1 MKKLLLLLYIFISF
15 SSYAQLD
22 REHWFAPMVDRV
34 SNSFTSNF
42 QSIYMSTSETIPF
55 KVDVYFNNT
64 VVGSV
69 TISKNNPD
77 KYEIPSAL
85 RNRIITT
92 SQSDLF
98 KPVAMGFYLKGDKPF
113 FASLRFSI
121 TNHGEIQT
129 SKGTAGIGTE
139 FRAVMAPITVNNSI
153 LNFMTSVM
161 ATEDNT
167 TVTVTEFNPN
177 VRFSDNITR
186 TQINF
191 TLNKGQSYIIDGR
204 GNNFQNYTGFIGAK
218 IVSNK
223 PVVIANGNFN
233 GQYAGSY
240 SLASDI
246 LMDQGVPIDKLGK
259 TFVLVKGNGANSFSG
274 GTETMEK
281 AIVVAVKDGT
291 QIYLNGGATPVA
303 TLNAGQSYQTPPN
316 SYINQG
322 INHYN
327 MYLSSSEDVYVY
339 QLLGGVASTSSTS
352 NLNGEAT
359 GGFNY
364 IPPLSCYLP
373 KKIDEIG
380 KINENEYEEN
390 NGSSETVPTKLNI
403 ITERGATVDVKRN
416 GTSMV
421 LSALNGPFDVSGN
434 PNWVTY
440 SIPGIYGNIAVFS
453 SKAVTAGIS
462 AGNGAVGY
470 GGYFAGFSAIPLITK
485 TAGECLP
492 GVKLEVT
499 EGFDSYE
506 WLIKNPD
513 GTYSPAP
520 GTNNTFTY
528 IPPQAGIY
536 AVKVKQGSCAEIQTQ
551 DFKFYNC
558 TTFTNYDF
566 NSCGTETI
574 TPAFALSS
582 QAVNPSTV
590 QVVTPPTKG
599 TLNIAADGK
608 ITYTANPGVSGTD
621 TFKFSFCG
629 IGPIPDCE
637 TVQITIK
644 MIEKYDK
651 VLEECSTTGIATYN
665 LTLAPVSPD
674 TDITKT
680 YFTSQN
686 GAENDIAAERISN
699 FTGYTT
705 ANTSVYVR
713 IKNSIGCVAVAK
725 IDLRAKL
732 APEVKE
738 NLYTKLHCDEDVDGK
753 IDGIYKIDLT
763 SVTPTVLVQASNFV
777 VKYYDTLPKATAG
790 LNNNITGIF
799 SFTGN
804 TSVWIRVDA
813 PNGCP
818 PVIKEIQLKIGTK
831 FTVATPQSKIVCD
844 TNLDN
849 TESISLNDYLSMFTG
864 DTSATVKF
872 FSTLANAQNNTLA
885 IAANQTITADKT
897 FYYRFSRTGF
907 CDEIGVLNLLFKK
920 ATPSPTLPANVP
932 VCQGGTTILDV
943 GTGYTGILWSTGAT
957 TQTITAGAGTYT
969 VDFTNADGCTYRQT
983 VTVTDSPKPQ
993 WNMAAYNAVNCDDN
1007 FDGIINVRFSNIT
1020 SLIVQNSALFTVE
1033 YSLFSDFRAL
1043 LPNNW
1048 TYSADTPV
1056 FVRVYSTVCPA
1067 EFRTI
1072 DFKIGNSLSLITATD
1087 TVTVCDNDANGTENI
1102 NLATYRNLFTTDAAA
1117 TVRYFATLANAQANT
1132 PTISAAQAITGNK
1145 TFYYRFK
1152 KTGFCDVIGTLN
1164 VELKAATPS
1173 TTLPATVNVCQGATT
1188 TLNVGTGY
1196 TAISWSTGATTPTVN
1211 LGAGNYW
1218 VDLTN
1223 ASGCVYRQNV
1233 TVVDSPKPQWNMAAY
1248 NAVNCDDNFD
1258 GIITVKFSAITPLI
1272 IQNAALFIVEY
1283 SLFSDFRTLL
1293 PNDWTYSADTTV
1305 FVRAYSTVCPA
1316 EGRLIDFKI
1325 GNTLPLITP
1334 TNTVTVCDND
1344 VNGTENI
1351 NLATYRNLFITDA
1364 AATVRYFATLAN
1376 AQANTPTISAAQAL
1390 TGNKTFYYRFKKTG
1404 FCDVIGTLNVE
1415 FKVSTPT
1422 ALLDSYTV
1430 CQGSSVTLNA
1440 ESTYTAW
1447 LWKKGTVT
1455 VSTTSTAVLSTGVY
1469 TVAFTNA
1476 SGCVFTKTITVTDS
1490 PKPIWNVAAYNA
1502 THCDDDFDG
1511 VIKIDLSKVT
1521 PVVLTNHSLFT
1532 VQYYTDKDLKNL
1544 ISNPTTWTYSSDTT
1558 IYIEATSP
1566 VCPPES
1572 KPIDFKVGNS
1582 LPLLR
1587 ANATVKECDDDSDA
1601 VKTVNLANYRQQ
1613 FTTDTGVT
1621 VTYYQTLADAQN
1633 KTNSI
1638 SNQVSVNGT
1647 GTYYLRFHKN
1657 NFCDV
1662 IAELKVN
1669 IQIPKQS
1676 TQLTDQQICPGTTT
1690 LLDAGSG
1697 FDAYLWSNGATTSSI
1712 SAPVGE
1718 YWVDLTHNGCTY
1730 RQTVSVTAVSLPEIT
1745 GVVIQGSTVTVT
1757 ATGGNAP
1764 YQYAIDGGTYQ
1775 SSNVFTNVRGG
1786 DHIVSVISADNCSPV
1801 TTTINVIE
1809 LYNAITP
1816 NGDGINDVL
1825 NYSAL
1830 LKKEE
1835 AFLQIYDRYGKLVFT
1850 GDQNNRFT
1858 WDGKISGKS
1867 LGTGT
1872 FWYVMKWKEPGSGTV
1887 TEYSGW
1893 VLVKNRE

>member
-1 MKKLLLLLYIFISF
+1 MKKLLLLLFAFISIATT
-15 SSYAQLD
+15 AQLD
-22 REHWFAPMVDRV
+22 REHWFAPMVDRAV
-34 SNSFTSNF
+34 NGSNYQT
-42 QSIYMSTSETIPF
+42 IYMSTNETTAF
-55 KVDVYFNNT
+55 KVDVYNNNT
-64 VVGSV
+64 IIGSV
-69 TISKNNPD
+69 TISKNNPG
-77 KYEIPSAL
+77 KFNV
-85 RNRIITT
+85 NRSYIITT

-98 KPVAMGFYLKGDKPF
+98 RSVAKGIYLKGNKPF

-121 TNHGEIQT
+121 FNHAEILT

-139 FRAVMAPITVNNSI
+139 FRAVMAVARKTVNNGNS
-153 LNFMTSVM
+153 NFMASVM

-167 TVTVTEFNPN
+167 NVTVAGFKPGT
-177 VRFSDNITR
+177 VFSATPPSIVGNSFT
-186 TQINF
+186 F
-191 TLNKGQSYIIDGR
+191 TLNKGQSYIIDGISYEY
-204 GNNFQNYTGFIGAK
+204 QNKDSFIGSK
-218 IVSNK
+218 ITSDK
-223 PVVIANGNFN
+223 PVTITNGNFN
-233 GQYAGSY
+233 GQYVATSAN
-240 SLASDI
+240 STDI
-246 LMDQGVPIDKLGK
+246 LMDQGVPVDKLGQE
-259 TFVLVKGNGANSFSG
+259 FVLMKGNGDINSG
-274 GTETMEK
+274 MEK
-281 AIVVAVKDGT
+281 AIIVATEDNT
-291 QIYLNGGATPVA
+291 EIYLNNSTTPIAVI
-303 TLNAGQSYQTPPN
+303 NAGQYYETQNTA
-316 SYINQG
+316 YILQAF
-322 INHYN
+322 NHYN
-327 MYLSSSEDVYVY
+327 MRINTSKNVYVY
-339 QLLGGVASTSSTS
+339 QLLAGDGGSSMI
-352 NLNGEAT
+352 AT

-380 KINENEYEEN
+380 LIDENYFQSN
-390 NGSSETVPTKLNI
+390 SNPGGILNIPTKLNI

-421 LSALNGPFDVSGN
+421 LSALNGPFNVVGN
-434 PNWVTY
+434 ANWVTY
-440 SIPGIYGNIAVFS
+440 SIPGVYGNIAVFS

-462 AGNGAVGY
+462 AGNDAVGY
-470 GGYFAGFSAIPLITK
+470 GGYFAGFSFIPAITK
-485 TAGECLP
+485 TEGDCLP

-506 WLIKNPD
+506 WVIKNPD

-558 TTFTNYDF
+558 TTFTNYDY

-574 TPAFALSS
+574 IPKFALSS

-590 QVVTPPTKG
+590 QIVTPPTKG
-599 TLNIAADGK
+599 TVIAADGK
-608 ITYTANPGVSGTD
+608 VSYTANPGVSGTD

-686 GAENDIAAERISN
+686 GAENDIAADMITN
-699 FTGYTT
+699 FTAYTS

-753 IDGIYKIDLT
+753 IDGIYKVDLT
-763 SVTPTVLVQASNFV
+763 TVTPTVLVQASNFV

-849 TESISLNDYLSMFTG
+849 TENISLNDYLSLFTG
-864 DTSATVKF
+864 DTAATVKF
-872 FSTLANAQNNTLA
+872 FSTLANAQNNTPA
-885 IAANQTITADKT
+885 IAANQTITGDKT

-907 CDEIGVLNLLFKK
+907 CDEIGVLHILFKK
-920 ATPSPTLPANVP
+920 ATPSTTLPANVT
-932 VCQGGTTILDV
+932 VCQGGTTTLDV
-943 GTGYTGILWSTGAT
+943 GTGYTGILWSTGAN

-969 VDFTNADGCTYRQT
+969 VDFTNTDGCTYRQT
-983 VTVTDSPKPQ
+983 VTVIDSPKPQ
-993 WNMAAYNAVNCDDN
+993 WNMTAYNAVNCDDN

-1020 SLIVQNSALFTVE
+1020 PLIVQNAALFTVE

-1056 FVRVYSTVCPA
+1056 FVRAYSTVCPA
-1067 EFRTI
+1067 EVKQI
-1072 DFKIGNSLSLITATD
+1072 DFKIGNALPLISITQ

-1132 PTISAAQAITGNK
+1132 PTISAAQA
-1145 TFYYRFK
+1145 
-1152 KTGFCDVIGTLN
+1152 
-1164 VELKAATPS
+1164 
-1173 TTLPATVNVCQGATT
+1173 
-1188 TLNVGTGY
+1188 
-1196 TAISWSTGATTPTVN
+1196 
-1211 LGAGNYW
+1211 
-1218 VDLTN
+1218 
-1223 ASGCVYRQNV
+1223 
-1233 TVVDSPKPQWNMAAY
+1233 
-1248 NAVNCDDNFD
+1248 
-1258 GIITVKFSAITPLI
+1258 
-1272 IQNAALFIVEY
+1272 
-1283 SLFSDFRTLL
+1283 
-1293 PNDWTYSADTTV
+1293 
-1305 FVRAYSTVCPA
+1305 
-1316 EGRLIDFKI
+1316 
-1325 GNTLPLITP
+1325 
-1334 TNTVTVCDND
+1334 
-1344 VNGTENI
+1344 
-1351 NLATYRNLFITDA
+1351 
-1364 AATVRYFATLAN
+1364 
-1376 AQANTPTISAAQAL
+1376 L

-1404 FCDVIGTLNVE
+1404 FCDVIGTLNIVL
-1415 FKVSTPT
+1415 KTGTPSTTLPAT
-1422 ALLDSYTV
+1422 VNV
-1430 CQGSSVTLNA
+1430 CQGSTTTLNVG
-1440 ESTYTAW
+1440 TGYTTI
-1447 LWKKGTVT
+1447 LW
-1455 VSTTSTAVLSTGVY
+1455 STGADTP
-1469 TVAFTNA
+1469 TVNVGAGTYWVDLTNA
-1476 SGCVFTKTITVTDS
+1476 SGCVYRQTVTVANS
-1490 PKPIWNVAAYNA
+1490 PKPRWNIAAYNA
-1502 THCDDDFDG
+1502 VNCDDNFDG
-1511 VIKIDLSKVT
+1511 IINVKFSTIT
-1521 PVVLTNHSLFT
+1521 PLIVQNSALFT
-1532 VQYYTDKDLKNL
+1532 VEYSIFSDFRTILPND
-1544 ISNPTTWTYSSDTT
+1544 WTYTAD
-1558 IYIEATSP
+1558 ATVFVRAYST
-1566 VCPPES
+1566 VCPAEV
-1572 KPIDFKVGNS
+1572 KQIDFKIGNS
-1582 LPLLR
+1582 LPLLH
-1587 ANATVKECDDDSDA
+1587 ASAAVKVCDDDSDA
-1601 VKTVNLANYRQQ
+1601 VKSVNLANYIQQ
-1613 FTTDTGVT
+1613 FITDTGVT
-1621 VTYYQTLADAQN
+1621 ATYYQALTDAQN
-1633 KTNSI
+1633 KTNPI
-1638 SNQVSVNGT
+1638 SNQVSVNGN

-1662 IAELKVN
+1662 IGQLTVN
-1669 IQIPKQS
+1669 VQIPKKS
-1676 TQLTDQQICPGTTT
+1676 PELADKQICPGTTT
-1690 LLDAGSG
+1690 VLDAGQG
-1697 FDAYLWSNGATTSSI
+1697 FDAYLWSTGATTSS
-1712 SAPVGE
+1712 ANVPVGN

-1745 GVVIQGSTVTVT
+1745 SVQIQGSTVTVT
-1757 ATGGNAP
+1757 ATGGNPP

-1775 SSNVFTNVRGG
+1775 SSNIFTNVRGG
-1786 DHIVSVISADNCSPV
+1786 DHIISVISADNCSPV
-1801 TTTINVIE
+1801 TATINVIE

-1830 LKKEE
+1830 LQKEE
-1835 AFLQIYDRYGKLVFT
+1835 PFLQIFDRYGKLVFT

-1858 WDGKISGKS
+1858 WDGRIVGKGV
-1867 LGTGT
+1867 GTGT
-1872 FWYVMKWKEPGSGTV
+1872 FWYVMRWKEPGFTAV

>member
-1 MKKLLLLLYIFISF
+1 MKKLLLLLYFIISTT
-15 SSYAQLD
+15 SYAQLD

-421 LSALNGPFDVSGN
+421 LSALNGPFDVTGN

-470 GGYFAGFSAIPLITK
+470 GGYFAGFSFIPAITK
-485 TAGECLP
+485 TEGDCLP

-574 TPAFALSS
+574 TPVFALSS

-599 TLNIAADGK
+599 TLNIAAADGK
-608 ITYTANPGVSGTD
+608 ITYTAFPGVSGTD

-644 MIEKYDK
+644 MIEKYDRI
-651 VLEECSTTGIATYN
+651 LEECSINGIATYN
-665 LTLAPVSPD
+665 LSLAPVSPD

-680 YFTSQN
+680 YFTTQN
-686 GAENDIAAERISN
+686 GAENDIAGDRILN
-699 FTGYTT
+699 FTAYPS

-713 IKNSIGCVAVAK
+713 IKNSIGCIAVAK

-738 NLYTKLHCDEDVDGK
+738 NLYTKLHCDEDVDGE
-753 IDGIYKIDLT
+753 IDGIYKVDLAT
-763 SVTPTVLVQASNFV
+763 ITPVVLVQASNFV
-777 VKYYDTLPKATAG
+777 VKYYSDAG
-790 LNNNITGIF
+790 LRNTITGVY
-799 SFTGN
+799 SFTGD
-804 TSVWIRVDA
+804 TSIWIKVDA

-818 PVIKEIQLKIGTK
+818 SVTKEIQLKVGTK

-849 TESISLNDYLSMFTG
+849 TENINLNDYLSMFTG
-864 DTSATVKF
+864 DTAATVKF
-872 FSTLANAQNNTLA
+872 FSTLANAQNNTPA
-885 IAANQTITADKT
+885 ITGNQTITADKT
-897 FYYRFSRTGF
+897 FYYRFSKTGF
-907 CDEIGVLNLLFKK
+907 CDEIGVLHILFKK
-920 ATPSPTLPANVP
+920 ATPSTTLPANVP
-932 VCQGGTTILDV
+932 VCQGGTTTLDV
-943 GTGYTGILWSTGAT
+943 GTGYTGILWSTGAN

-993 WNMAAYNAVNCDDN
+993 WNIAAYNATNCDDD
-1007 FDGIINVRFSNIT
+1007 FDGIIKVKFSAIT
-1020 SLIVQNSALFTVE
+1020 PLIIQNAALFTVE
-1033 YSLFSDFRAL
+1033 YSLFSDFRTL
-1043 LPNNW
+1043 LPNDW
-1048 TYSADTPV
+1048 TYTSDTPV
-1056 FVRVYSTVCPA
+1056 YVRAYSAVCPA
-1067 EFRTI
+1067 EGRLI
-1072 DFKIGNSLSLITATD
+1072 DFKIGNTLPLIAATD
-1087 TVTVCDNDANGTENI
+1087 TVTVCDNDVNGTENI
-1102 NLATYRNLFTTDAAA
+1102 NLATYRNLFTADAAA
-1117 TVRYFATLANAQANT
+1117 SVRYFATLANAQANT
-1132 PTISAAQAITGNK
+1132 PTITAAQAITGNK

-1152 KTGFCDVIGTLN
+1152 KTGFCDAIGTLN
-1164 VELKAATPS
+1164 IVLKTGTPS
-1173 TTLPATVNVCQGATT
+1173 ATLPATVNVCQGSTT

-1196 TAISWSTGATTPTVN
+1196 TTILWSTGADTPTVN
-1211 LGAGNYW
+1211 VGAGNYW

-1223 ASGCVYRQNV
+1223 ASGCVYRQTV
-1233 TVVDSPKPQWNMAAY
+1233 TVTDSPKPQWNIAAY

-1272 IQNAALFIVEY
+1272 VQNSALFTVEY

-1293 PNDWTYSADTTV
+1293 PNDWTYTSDTPV
-1305 FVRAYSTVCPA
+1305 YVRAYSAVCPA

-1404 FCDVIGTLNVE
+1404 FCDVIGTLNME
-1415 FKVSTPT
+1415 LKAGTPSTTLPAT
-1422 ALLDSYTV
+1422 VNV
-1430 CQGSSVTLNA
+1430 CQGSTTTLNVG
-1440 ESTYTAW
+1440 TGYTTI
-1447 LWKKGTVT
+1447 LW
-1455 VSTTSTAVLSTGVY
+1455 STGADTP
-1469 TVAFTNA
+1469 TVNVGAGTYWVDLTNA
-1476 SGCVFTKTITVTDS
+1476 SGCVYRQTVTVADS
-1490 PKPIWNVAAYNA
+1490 PKPQWNIAAYNA
-1502 THCDDDFDG
+1502 VNCDDNFDG
-1511 VIKIDLSKVT
+1511 IINVKFSDIT
-1521 PVVLTNHSLFT
+1521 PLIVQNAALFT
-1532 VQYYTDKDLKNL
+1532 VEYSLFSDFRTLLPND
-1544 ISNPTTWTYSSDTT
+1544 WTYTT
-1558 IYIEATSP
+1558 AATVFVRAYST
-1566 VCPPES
+1566 VCGAEV
-1572 KPIDFKVGNS
+1572 KQIDFKVGNS
-1582 LPLLR
+1582 VPLLQPS
-1587 ANATVKECDDDSDA
+1587 ATVKECDDDFDA
-1601 VKTVNLANYRQQ
+1601 VKSINLADYLSV
-1613 FTTDTGVT
+1613 FSSDAGVT
-1621 VTYYQTLADAQN
+1621 ASYYLTLADAQKN
-1633 KTNSI
+1633 LNGI
-1638 SNQVSVNGT
+1638 SSQVSVSGT
-1647 GTYYLRFHKN
+1647 GIYYLRLHKN
-1657 NFCDV
+1657 NLCDV
-1662 IAELKVN
+1662 IAKLTVN
-1669 IQIPKQS
+1669 IQIPKKS
-1676 TQLTDQQICPGTTT
+1676 TQLADRQICPEATIV
-1690 LLDAGSG
+1690 LNAGSG
-1697 FDAYLWSNGATTSSI
+1697 FDKYLWSTGETTPSI
-1712 SAPVGE
+1712 SATVGE

-1730 RQTVSVTAVSLPEIT
+1730 RQTVAVTAVSLPEIT

-1786 DHIVSVISADNCSPV
+1786 DHIVSVISADNCTPV

-1872 FWYVMKWKEPGSGTV
+1872 FWYVMKWKEPGSSTV